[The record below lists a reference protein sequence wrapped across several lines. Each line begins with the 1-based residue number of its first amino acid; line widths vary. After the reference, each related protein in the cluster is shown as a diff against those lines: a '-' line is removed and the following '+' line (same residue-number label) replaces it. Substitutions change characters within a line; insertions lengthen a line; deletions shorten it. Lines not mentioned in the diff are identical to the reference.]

1 MAYKP
6 EERISRMKELM
17 KPIDQQIMMCD
28 DEQDLLAFASIMAT
42 TAKGIFVSSLG
53 VEGAR
58 EVLKILVEK
67 TNG

>member
-6 EERISRMKELM
+6 EERMNRMKELM

-28 DEQDLLAFASIMAT
+28 DQQDLLALASIMAA
-42 TAKGIFVSSLG
+42 TAKGIFVNQLG

-58 EVLKILVEK
+58 EVLLCLVEK
-67 TNG
+67 KYE